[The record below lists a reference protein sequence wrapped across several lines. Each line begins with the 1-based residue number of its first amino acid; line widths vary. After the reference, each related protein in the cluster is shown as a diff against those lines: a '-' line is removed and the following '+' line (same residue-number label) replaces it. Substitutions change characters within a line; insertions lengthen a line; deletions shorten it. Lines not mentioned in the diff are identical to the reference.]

1 MIKRKRTISTPSTHI
16 QWYRDCANAKC
27 LKKNPLFH
35 LKIESLNCLS
45 WFFGPVRNDDS
56 QLSGCFDVYFENYC
70 CWLSSLLVLLLP
82 SFAYS
87 HYVCWCIWYSV
98 YTHHER
104 KTSSKV
110 ENSVFLLNWLP
121 KHTIT
126 TLTHTARI
134 SYARVHKHNHI
145 HAYTLIHSHRTYANG
160 IWQPKY
166 KRAG

>member
-1 MIKRKRTISTPSTHI
+1 MLELI
-16 QWYRDCANAKC
+16 
-27 LKKNPLFH
+27 
-35 LKIESLNCLS
+35 
-45 WFFGPVRNDDS
+45 FGPVRNDDS

-70 CWLSSLLVLLLP
+70 CWLSSLIVLLLP

-110 ENSVFLLNWLP
+110 ENIVFLLNWLP

-145 HAYTLIHSHRTYANG
+145 NIYTHTFTSHICQWHLTAQTQTCWITLLTKTNTNFCT
-160 IWQPKY
+160 IFWSIFSVFFLKLLSWIII
-166 KRAG
+166 KFLFNNND